1 MKKFFNA
8 VTIAKRNAKI
18 YVQTINA
25 RKKSINNCLAAMKL
39 TWIVVIRLKM
49 LTASVHA
56 HISLAVGISVQESV
70 EIAKRLVMAIANKNV
85 GED

>member
-1 MKKFFNA
+1 M
-8 VTIAKRNAKI
+8 
-18 YVQTINA
+18 
-25 RKKSINNCLAAMKL
+25 
-39 TWIVVIRLKM
+39 IRLKM